1 MKESIEF
8 AWLVAYNYADVD
20 QPEFEIIDDFNFI
33 NYADIGS
40 IVDFEAMVTYTQGG
54 LIHVK
59 VEAIK
64 YQRL

>member
-1 MKESIEF
+1 M
-8 AWLVAYNYADVD
+8 LMYDVNH
-20 QPEFEIIDDFNFI
+20 PEFEIIDDFNFI

-40 IVDFEAMVTYTQGG
+40 IVYFEAMG

-64 YQRL
+64 YPKVIKYREKESI